1 MAMVIDWFSSSIK
14 YLDSNFHR
22 FCFFFFFF
30 ENEKQ
35 YPWFLISFDYY
46 YRESNETKFDLYRI
60 YKLKRVLF
68 SNKAKVVRIIVM
80 EELKNSYSDYFILIR
95 VFDRYLLKK

>member
-1 MAMVIDWFSSSIK
+1 M
-14 YLDSNFHR
+14 
-22 FCFFFFFF
+22 FFFFFF

-68 SNKAKVVRIIVM
+68 GNKAKEVVRITVM